1 MSSSEEKNIESEEVK
16 EEVEEVEKKEK
27 KEKKDKKEKKEKKD
41 KKEKK
46 EKKHKKDK
54 KDKKEKKEHKHHH
67 HSKKEEEHEE
77 EEKKE
82 EEKKDESKMEEE
94 QSEEEKKDES
104 KMEEEKEENN
114 EEEKEEEKE
123 ENNEEEEKKDNETK
137 EFIPVEDVKLVS
149 VFVKNIPYGWATNDM
164 YQYFAS
170 SGPVKT
176 RVITNKETGKSRG
189 FGYLDFVDLEAA
201 KKFVQEHQGE
211 EVDGRPLFLD
221 LADGKKGGDKDNDGG
236 KFGAFGSSNKRG
248 KQHTFKGKQ
257 GGDNVCFNCGKPGHM
272 SRECPEPRKDNR
284 KGGFKRS
291 FNENKTETKNDP
303 KHIRFD

>member
-1 MSSSEEKNIESEEVK
+1 MSSSEEKSIESEEVK
-16 EEVEEVEKKEK
+16 EEVKEEVEKKEK
-27 KEKKDKKEKKEKKD
+27 KDKKDKKEKKEKKEKKD

-54 KDKKEKKEHKHHH
+54 KEKKEHKHHH
-67 HSKKEEEHEE
+67 HSKKEEEKKEEE

-82 EEKKDESKMEEE
+82 DSKMEEE
-94 QSEEEKKDES
+94 HSKEEKEDESHSEEEK
-104 KMEEEKEENN
+104 
-114 EEEKEEEKE
+114 
-123 ENNEEEEKKDNETK
+123 EKKDNETK

-201 KKFVQEHQGE
+201 NKFVEEHQGE

-221 LADGKKGGDKDNDGG
+221 LADGKKGGDKDNNGG
-236 KFGAFGSSNKRG
+236 KFGAFGSSNKTG
-248 KQHTFKGKQ
+248 KQHTYKGKQ

>member
-1 MSSSEEKNIESEEVK
+1 M
-16 EEVEEVEKKEK
+16 
-27 KEKKDKKEKKEKKD
+27 
-41 KKEKK
+41 
-46 EKKHKKDK
+46 
-54 KDKKEKKEHKHHH
+54 
-67 HSKKEEEHEE
+67 EEEHSK
-77 EEKKE
+77 EEKE
-82 EEKKDESKMEEE
+82 DESH
-94 QSEEEKKDES
+94 S
-104 KMEEEKEENN
+104 EEEKEENQS
-114 EEEKEEEKE
+114 EEEKEKK
-123 ENNEEEEKKDNETK
+123 EEKKDNETK

-201 KKFVQEHQGE
+201 NKFVEEHQGE

-221 LADGKKGGDKDNDGG
+221 LADGKKGGDKDNNGG
-236 KFGAFGSSNKRG
+236 KFGAFGSSNKTG
-248 KQHTFKGKQ
+248 KQHTYKGKQ